1 MRKVG
6 KWNLLSWVKEATIWS
21 LELTVTWIVVSADN
35 CSKTHIVSLA
45 PVLHIFFETE
55 RVNSVWAGK
64 ELGFGWITLDILP
77 SGMRPSAWHELKIFF
92 WVGPT
97 GFLILLFYETIWVHC
112 TWLKRFISV
121 ALVLAST
128 EVFGPWHLPLILHFL
143 SNKLP
148 RNYTIT

>member
-6 KWNLLSWVKEATIWS
+6 KWNLLSWVEETTIWS

-64 ELGFGWITLDILP
+64 ELGFGWITLDIFP
-77 SGMRPSAWHELKIFF
+77 SGMGPSAWYELKIFF

>member
-6 KWNLLSWVKEATIWS
+6 IWNLLSWVEEAAIWS

-45 PVLHIFFETE
+45 PALHIFFETK

-64 ELGFGWITLDILP
+64 ELGFWGIALNILP
-77 SGMRPSAWHELKIFF
+77 SGMGPSAWYELKILF
-92 WVGPT
+92 WVPT
-97 GFLILLFYETIWVHC
+97 SFLILLFYEITWVHC
-112 TWLKRFISV
+112 TWLEGSISITS
-121 ALVLAST
+121 VLAST
-128 EVFGPWHLPLILHFL
+128 EISGPCHLPLILHFL